1 MSGPKIIAA
10 CLAIFGAV
18 HVLGMILCI
27 SGGLDA
33 SRSDMAAFR
42 AVAEPLRSKKE
53 ITEAGEKALEQN
65 VEKRSKVHATVMFSY
80 AAVHGLTAAGFAVA
94 ISVMYR
100 QGRDRSSGRQ
110 DPHPRQNPLDQ
121 PRSVS

>member
-1 MSGPKIIAA
+1 MSGSKVIAV
-10 CLAIFGAV
+10 CLAIFGLV
-18 HVLGMILCI
+18 HVLGMVWCI

-42 AVAEPLRSKKE
+42 AVTEPLKSRNE

-80 AAVHGLTAAGFAVA
+80 AAVHGVTAAALFAGAVLLW
-94 ISVMYR
+94 R
-100 QGRDRSSGRQ
+100 SGRS
-110 DPHPRQNPLDQ
+110 
-121 PRSVS
+121 RSVTNA